1 LYIQVI
7 DPKEAETYRWNI
19 FDITKTVSHEDYPL
33 KPVGKLTLNKNPMNY
48 FQEIEQAAFSP
59 STMVPGV
66 APSADIMLQ
75 ARMFSYPDAQRYRLG
90 TNYQQLP
97 CNAAKS
103 PVYSPYQRDGSGTI
117 NGNYGP
123 DPDYVRSS
131 FKTVGHGPKDIE
143 HEKWVSQVSNYSSD
157 INEDDYVQARDLWAL
172 FGKTNQQEE
181 FLHNLCGHLKK
192 AIPETQAGA
201 INMWSK
207 VDSDLGKKIT
217 EKLTS
222 LDHEGTAKKLQECLK
237 E

>member
-1 LYIQVI
+1 
-7 DPKEAETYRWNI
+7 
-19 FDITKTVSHEDYPL
+19 
-33 KPVGKLTLNKNPMNY
+33 MNY

-59 STMVPGV
+59 STMVPGI

-90 TNYQQLP
+90 ANYQQLP

-103 PVYSPYQRDGSGTI
+103 PVYSPYQRDGPGTI

-131 FKTVGHGPKDIE
+131 FKIVGHGPKDIE

-157 INEDDYVQARDLWAL
+157 VNEDDYVQARDLWAL

-181 FLHNLCGHLKK
+181 FIHNLCGHLKK
-192 AIPETQAGA
+192 AIPETQAGT
-201 INMWSK
+201 ISTFHCPYNCTKEVLTGCSDMWSK
-207 VDSDLGKKIT
+207 VDNDLGKRIT
-217 EKLTS
+217 EKLIS
-222 LDHEGTAKKLQECLK
+222 LDHEGKAKKLQECVK
-237 E
+237 K